1 MYQIGECWKEFY
13 KELDP
18 DRRRELYKTAV
29 QESEDDGA
37 NALRRELMEQR
48 YTDPRDSSHKV
59 DNFLWNMVILPGYM
73 RPMYFIKAI
82 GEREIKGIIRD
93 LGLED
98 AQGWDESKRAAA
110 YWEYRNTAARY
121 LTTCEGPS
129 YAKKLFGTMHSTV
142 EEKLAKTAKD
152 FYSMAVLVPAKYG
165 VEKELELFIRAL
177 KDAFL
182 AYSPDAPGLWR
193 AMETGQNSK
202 GFFKLF

>member
-93 LGLED
+93 LSLED
-98 AQGWDESKRAAA
+98 AQEWDESKRAAA

-121 LTTCEGPS
+121 LTTCEGPCTPRTRRS
-129 YAKKLFGTMHSTV
+129 WPRRQRIFTAWPFLYRLNTVWKKSWSSLS
-142 EEKLAKTAKD
+142 A
-152 FYSMAVLVPAKYG
+152 
-165 VEKELELFIRAL
+165 R
-177 KDAFL
+177 
-182 AYSPDAPGLWR
+182 
-193 AMETGQNSK
+193 
-202 GFFKLF
+202 

>member
-1 MYQIGECWKEFY
+1 MHQIDECWKEFY

-18 DRRRELYKTAV
+18 DKRLELYRTIV
-29 QESEDDGA
+29 QENEDDGA

-129 YAKKLFGTMHSTV
+129 YAKKLFGTMHSTD

>member
-13 KELDP
+13 RELDP

-29 QESEDDGA
+29 QENEDDGA
-37 NALRRELMEQR
+37 NAFREELMELR

-82 GEREIKGIIRD
+82 GEREIKGVIRE
-93 LGLED
+93 LGLENAED
-98 AQGWDESKRAAA
+98 WDETKRSAA

-121 LTTCEGPS
+121 LSTCEGPS
-129 YAKKLFGTMHSTV
+129 YAKKLFGTMHSSA
-142 EEKLAKTAKD
+142 EEKLAKTTKD

-182 AYSPDAPGLWR
+182 AYSPDAARLWR

>member
-13 KELDP
+13 RELDP

-37 NALRRELMEQR
+37 NALRKELMELR
-48 YTDPRDSSHKV
+48 YTDPRDSSRKV
-59 DNFLWNMVILPGYM
+59 DKFLWNMVILPGCM

-98 AQGWDESKRAAA
+98 AQGWDEPKRAAA

-165 VEKELELFIRAL
+165 AEKEMELFIRAL

-202 GFFKLF
+202 GFFKVF

>member
-29 QESEDDGA
+29 QENEDDGA
-37 NALRRELMEQR
+37 NAFREELMELR

-59 DNFLWNMVILPGYM
+59 DNFLWKIVILPGYM
-73 RPMYFIKAI
+73 RPMYFSKAI
-82 GEREIKGIIRD
+82 GEREIKGVIRE
-93 LGLED
+93 LGLENAED
-98 AQGWDESKRAAA
+98 WDETKRSAA

-121 LTTCEGPS
+121 LSTCEGPS
-129 YAKKLFGTMHSTV
+129 YAKKLFGTMHSTD

-165 VEKELELFIRAL
+165 AEKELELFIRAL

>member
-98 AQGWDESKRAAA
+98 AQEWDESKRAAA

-129 YAKKLFGTMHSTV
+129 YAKKLFGTMHSTA

>member
-1 MYQIGECWKEFY
+1 MHQIDECWKEFY

-18 DRRRELYKTAV
+18 DKRLELYRTIV
-29 QESEDDGA
+29 QENEDDGA
-37 NALRRELMEQR
+37 NALRRELMDLR
-48 YTDPRDSSHKV
+48 YTDPRDSSRKV
-59 DNFLWNMVILPGYM
+59 DKFLWNMVILPGYM

-98 AQGWDESKRAAA
+98 AQEWDESKRAAA

-129 YAKKLFGTMHSTV
+129 YAKKLFGTMHSTD

-202 GFFKLF
+202 GFFKVF

>member
-82 GEREIKGIIRD
+82 GEREIKGIIPCTPRTRRSWPRRQRIFTAWPF
-93 LGLED
+93 L
-98 AQGWDESKRAAA
+98 
-110 YWEYRNTAARY
+110 YRLNTVWKKSWSSLSAR
-121 LTTCEGPS
+121 
-129 YAKKLFGTMHSTV
+129 
-142 EEKLAKTAKD
+142 
-152 FYSMAVLVPAKYG
+152 
-165 VEKELELFIRAL
+165 
-177 KDAFL
+177 
-182 AYSPDAPGLWR
+182 
-193 AMETGQNSK
+193 
-202 GFFKLF
+202 

>member
-13 KELDP
+13 KELEP
-18 DRRRELYKTAV
+18 DRRKELYKTAV

-37 NALRRELMEQR
+37 NSLRKELMEMR
-48 YTDPRDSSHKV
+48 YTDPRDSSRKV

-98 AQGWDESKRAAA
+98 AQEWDESKRAAA

-129 YAKKLFGTMHSTV
+129 YAKKLFGTMHSTD

-193 AMETGQNSK
+193 AMETGQSSK